1 MMNKHLTIYY
11 IYSSAVFVD
20 PPRAGIDPLTLA
32 LVSKFDH
39 IMYVSCNPETLRD
52 NLKALLQTHSI
63 ARFALFDQFPFSPHI
78 EAGVLLVR
86 R

>member
-1 MMNKHLTIYY
+1 M
-11 IYSSAVFVD
+11 D